1 MLAMIH
7 SKEKRDH
14 MLNWKIERRKLSE
27 LIPHDKNPRI
37 LTREQCEQLKKS
49 ISKFGLID
57 KPVITKDGR
66 LIGGHQRVHVMMSSG
81 FTDCEVW
88 VCENDLS
95 DKDIEELML
104 RLNRN
109 TGDWDWDL
117 LANCFDVE
125 DLIDLGFD
133 ESDIIYDDEE
143 IKDDAEHD
151 DDKKKEKLCPHCGG
165 VL

>member
-1 MLAMIH
+1 MIH
-7 SKEKRDH
+7 SKKKRYD
-14 MLNWKIERRKLSE
+14 MMKWKIERRKLSE

-81 FTDCEVW
+81 FTDCDVW
-88 VCENDLS
+88 VCEDDLS
-95 DKDIEELML
+95 DKDVEELML

-109 TGDWDWDL
+109 TGEWDWDL
-117 LANCFDVE
+117 LANNFEID
-125 DLIDLGFD
+125 DLLDIGFD

-143 IKDDAEHD
+143 IKDDSEHD

-165 VL
+165 EL

>member
-66 LIGGHQRVHVMMSSG
+66 LIGGHQRVHAMMSSG
-81 FTDCEVW
+81 FTDCECW
-88 VCENDLS
+88 ICEDDLS

-117 LANCFDVE
+117 LANNFDLE

-133 ESDIIYDDEE
+133 ISDIVYPEIEE
-143 IKDDAEHD
+143 VETKEENSEKA
-151 DDKKKEKLCPHCGG
+151 EKLCPHCQG